1 MNPYYFN
8 EAVIDL
14 GDIEYFVDSTR
25 QQLQFTTPGGAEVRL
40 EIERSALASGVS
52 LTAAVDALVAENLRS
67 LRQFELT
74 SRTVCTYAEVEGIEV
89 IVAYVE
95 KDRGPVFVHEFHC
108 RVGQCRLSHR
118 ASSRLR
124 HAALCD
130 EWMRAALQSLRLRGS
145 DDSSSSSA

>member
-14 GDIEYFVDSTR
+14 GDIESFVDSTR
-25 QQLQFTTPGGAEVRL
+25 QHLQFVTSGGAELQL
-40 EIERSALASGVS
+40 EIERSALASGLT
-52 LTAAVDALVAENLRS
+52 LTAAVDALVAESLRS
-67 LRQFELT
+67 LRQFELM
-74 SRTVCTYAEVEGIEV
+74 SRSVCTYAEVSGIEV
-89 IVAYVE
+89 TVTFVE

-108 RVGQCRLSHR
+108 LLGQHRLSHR

-130 EWMRAALQSLRLRGS
+130 EWMRAALQSLRLR
-145 DDSSSSSA
+145 

>member
-1 MNPYYFN
+1 VNPYYFN
-8 EAVIDL
+8 EAAIDL
-14 GDIEYFVDSTR
+14 GDIDSFVDSTR
-25 QQLQFTTPGGAEVRL
+25 QHLQFATPGGAELQL
-40 EIERSALASGVS
+40 EIERSTLASGLT

-74 SRTVCTYAEVEGIEV
+74 SRSVCTYEEVQGIEV
-89 IVAYVE
+89 TVTFVE

-108 RVGQCRLSHR
+108 LVGQQRLSFR

-130 EWMRAALQSLRLRGS
+130 EWMRAALQSLRLR
-145 DDSSSSSA
+145 

>member
-25 QQLQFTTPGGAEVRL
+25 QHLQFVTPGGAELRL
-40 EIERSALASGVS
+40 EIERSALASGLT

-74 SRTVCTYAEVEGIEV
+74 SRSVCTYAEVSGIEV
-89 IVAYVE
+89 IVTFVE

-108 RVGQCRLSHR
+108 LLGQHRLSHR

-124 HAALCD
+124 HAAQCD
-130 EWMRAALQSLRLRGS
+130 EWMRAALQSLQLR
-145 DDSSSSSA
+145 

>member
-14 GDIEYFVDSTR
+14 GDIECFVDSTR
-25 QQLQFTTPGGAEVRL
+25 QQLQFVTPGGAELRL
-40 EIERSALASGVS
+40 EIERSALASGLS

-67 LRQFELT
+67 LRQFELM
-74 SRTVCTYAEVEGIEV
+74 SRSVCTYAEEVQGIEV
-89 IVAYVE
+89 TVTFVE

-108 RVGQCRLSHR
+108 LLGQHRLSHR

-124 HAALCD
+124 HAALCN
-130 EWMRAALQSLRLRGS
+130 EWMRAALQSLRLR
-145 DDSSSSSA
+145 